1 MDELMVQFA
10 IEARELV
17 QQSSK
22 DLLSLEANPG
32 DRESLESAFRAIHT
46 LKGSVALF
54 DFGLMQDVLHRAEDL
69 LSQARS
75 GRIDVSAALI
85 DPLMEV
91 IEWVEVSIDGIS
103 RTGHLL
109 EAQDKQAARLLGLLD
124 IELTE
129 GTAEPAAVSPAQ
141 VPEWALALQ
150 QAMVP
155 SDADE
160 TLIAIRYEPHSECF
174 FNGDD
179 PLATISQLAD
189 VRHLTLSLNG
199 PAPSPEVYEP
209 FRCILVIEA
218 VSGAS
223 LADVQAAFRLIP
235 DQVKLIPLP
244 KSLTESMAPAWE
256 AAPAPSAARQRTT
269 LRVDSA
275 RIDKLIEIAGELVT
289 AKNGLAP
296 LAFEAR
302 SLGNAALSRRILSS
316 HHEIEQLVA
325 SLYTA
330 VTRARL
336 IPLEQTFRR
345 FSRLVR
351 ETAPKLGKAVDLI
364 IEGET
369 VEADRE
375 IVEDL
380 FEPLLHLIR
389 NSLDHGI
396 EPEADRIRLSKPPRG
411 RIQLRARQSGDH
423 VEIEIKDDGRGI
435 DPDRVGRTAVDRGLI
450 STSGAAG
457 LSHKE
462 TLQLVFAPGFSTAA
476 TVSDLSGRGV
486 GLDVVN
492 RSIQRLG
499 GTIELQSTP
508 GSGTTFTLRL
518 PVSVS
523 MAQLMVVE
531 AGGERYGIPISDV
544 VETHKLPAG
553 AVQPVRAGKAYIL
566 RDRTIPLLYLAEL
579 LQLPEARLPA
589 DDIKVLIVRVGEE
602 LIGVAVDAI
611 AERAE
616 TLTRPLD
623 GLLQGVSGI
632 LGTTL
637 LGDGKVLLVLNLEEL
652 VQ

>member
-129 GTAEPAAVSPAQ
+129 GTAEPAAVSAAQ

-155 SDADE
+155 SDVDE

-179 PLATISQLAD
+179 PLAIISQLAD

-199 PAPSPEVYEP
+199 PAPSPEDYDP

-223 LADVQAAFRLIP
+223 LKDVQAAFRLIP
-235 DQVKLIPLP
+235 DQVELIPLP
-244 KSLTESMAPAWE
+244 KPLTERMAPAWQAA
-256 AAPAPSAARQRTT
+256 AAPSSARQRTT

-450 STSGAAG
+450 STSRASG

-462 TLQLVFAPGFSTAA
+462 MLQLVFAPGFSTAA